1 MGGFAWEAIL
11 ILSKNRE
18 YTTGQRRSNHV
29 YFNVLIDFE
38 NIVGM
43 AHNYE
48 RCDNIMST
56 NAMRPDMSVSQRNDE
71 LNMHIVFRVKEALF
85 SINGSDILSI
95 QQFPDKLLNVPHA
108 PGYLRGSH
116 KHLGDIF
123 SVIDLRKFFDW
134 STIQQEYD
142 AFTEMIDLRKQ
153 DHVNWV
159 EALRKSHKHGEKF
172 HLARDCHQCA
182 LGKWRDGYQTNS
194 PVIQRLLREL
204 DTPHGELHAMADRI
218 LGDQEAGDKLLEQI
232 DRKLVPEVLKIL
244 DMMKQDFR
252 DREFR
257 EMLLLL
263 RNEAC
268 VALTVDEILGVE
280 PLSQQR
286 FERSTLA
293 GFEKDYIR
301 GIRQR
306 TSSEELVIEL
316 DVPMLLS
323 HMELKE

>member
-1 MGGFAWEAIL
+1 
-11 ILSKNRE
+11 
-18 YTTGQRRSNHV
+18 
-29 YFNVLIDFE
+29 
-38 NIVGM
+38 
-43 AHNYE
+43 
-48 RCDNIMST
+48 
-56 NAMRPDMSVSQRNDE
+56 MSVSQGNDE
-71 LNMHIVFRVKEALF
+71 LNMHIVFRVKETLF
-85 SINGSDILSI
+85 SINGSDVLSI

-123 SVIDLRKFFDW
+123 SVIDLRNFFEW

-142 AFTEMIDLRKQ
+142 DFVKMIDLRKQ

-159 EALRKSHKHGEKF
+159 DALRKSHKHGETF

-182 LGKWRDGYQTNS
+182 LGKWRDGYKTNS
-194 PVIQRLLREL
+194 SVIQRLLRDL
-204 DTPHGELHAMADRI
+204 DTPHSELHAMADRI
-218 LGDQEAGDKLLEQI
+218 LGDPETGDKLLEQI
-232 DRKLVPEVLKIL
+232 DRKLAPEVLNIL
-244 DMMKQDFR
+244 DMMKEDFR
-252 DREFR
+252 SREFR

-286 FERSTLA
+286 FERTTLA
-293 GFEKDYIR
+293 GLEKDYVR

-306 TSSEELVIEL
+306 AATEELVIEL
-316 DVPMLLS
+316 NVPMLLS
-323 HMELKE
+323 HLELKE